1 MADPAPVGSDVLA
14 GTYRCTN
21 CGYELGVQ
29 SVQSLPACPECTWP
43 YGWKALTGGDGAE
56 DPYPGPSA

>member
-1 MADPAPVGSDVLA
+1 MADPAPIGSDVSA

-29 SVQSLPACPECTWP
+29 SVQSLPPCPNCDGPTEWHSV
-43 YGWKALTGGDGAE
+43 TGGDSAS
-56 DPYPGPSA
+56 DPYPGS